1 MYSKEIWDEIIRLHI
16 EEGRTYQSLYEEF
29 GPTPKVIGERIRK
42 YRREAREN
50 EAQAEIL
57 GNMEEIRRLREE
69 LAETKKE
76 NDFLKKLAAFYAK
89 ETK

>member
-1 MYSKEIWDEIIRLHI
+1 MYSREIWDEIIRLHL
-16 EEGRTYQSLYEEF
+16 EEGRTYKSLHEEF
-29 GPTPKVIGERIRK
+29 GPCIHTIGEHVRK
-42 YRREAREN
+42 YVRDARES

-57 GNMEEIRRLREE
+57 GNMEEIRRMREE
-69 LAETKKE
+69 LAEVKKE

>member
-16 EEGRTYQSLYEEF
+16 EEGRTYKSLHEEF
-29 GPTPKVIGERIRK
+29 GPATSIIGSHVRR
-42 YRREAREN
+42 YLREAREN
-50 EAQAEIL
+50 ETEATIM

-89 ETK
+89 EIK